1 MTYLQAIIIAIV
13 EGLTEF
19 LPVSSTGHM
28 VITSSLMG
36 IESDPFT
43 KLFEVVIQFGAI
55 LSVVILYWKRFFQSF
70 DFYVKLVVG
79 FMPAALFG
87 VFLYKHIKELLG
99 NPTFIAIMLVIGGVI
114 LLFIDDWFA
123 KNEMA
128 TDGTIASNERILDE
142 DFTKSESNYIES
154 EQEITYKKAAIIGC
168 FQVLAMA
175 LPGLSRSAATIVGGL
190 TQKLTRQKAAEFSF
204 FLAVPTM
211 AAATL
216 KDGYEFYKGV
226 KLNEIAPLSSD
237 QIMILILGNIVAFAV
252 AFVAIRSFIGFLT
265 ERGFKVFGYYRI
277 VVGLLILALQ
287 AAGVSLFVH

>member
-28 VITSSLMG
+28 VIVSSLMG
-36 IESDPFT
+36 IQADEFT

-55 LSVVILYWKRFFQSF
+55 LSVVWLYWKRFFQSF
-70 DFYVKLVVG
+70 DFYFKLLAG
-79 FMPAALFG
+79 FMPAAIFG
-87 VFLYKHIKELLG
+87 VLLYKHIKELLES
-99 NPTFIAIMLVIGGVI
+99 PTFIAIMLVIGGVI
-114 LLFIDDWFA
+114 LLFVDDWFA
-123 KNEMA
+123 KNE
-128 TDGTIASNERILDE
+128 TDTIEA
-142 DFTKSESNYIES
+142 
-154 EQEITYKKAAIIGC
+154 EQEITYKKAALIGC

-175 LPGLSRSAATIVGGL
+175 LPGLSRSAATIIGGL

-216 KDGYEFYKGV
+216 KDGYEFYKMV
-226 KLNEIAPLSSD
+226 KINEIAPLSTE
-237 QIMILILGNIVAFAV
+237 QILILVLGNVVAFIVAFI
-252 AFVAIRSFIGFLT
+252 AIRTFIDFLT
-265 ERGFKVFGYYRI
+265 KRGFKVFGYYRI

>member
-36 IESDPFT
+36 IQSDEFT

-55 LSVVILYWKRFFQSF
+55 LSVVLLYWKRFFQSF
-70 DFYVKLVVG
+70 DFYLKLLVG

-87 VFLYKHIKELLG
+87 VLLYKHIKQLLES
-99 NPTFIAIMLVIGGVI
+99 PTFIAIMLVIGGVI
-114 LLFIDDWFA
+114 LLFVDDWFE
-123 KNEMA
+123 KNETETVEA
-128 TDGTIASNERILDE
+128 
-142 DFTKSESNYIES
+142 
-154 EQEITYKKAAIIGC
+154 EQDITFKKAALIGC

-175 LPGLSRSAATIVGGL
+175 LPGLSRSAATIIGGL

-226 KLNEIAPLSSD
+226 KMNEIAPLSGD
-237 QIMILILGNIVAFAV
+237 QILILVIGNVVAFIVAFI
-252 AFVAIRSFIGFLT
+252 AIRSFIGFLT
-265 ERGFKVFGYYRI
+265 ARGFKVFGYYRI

-287 AAGVSLFVH
+287 AAGISLFVN